1 MVKIESKKKALICY
15 VINNAMHNIKKS
27 GVTTLDNVNHLIIIG
42 LNPDELTLTIE
53 GETVKPKKID
63 RTVLYWQIG

>member
-1 MVKIESKKKALICY
+1 MIKIESKKKSLICY
-15 VINNAMHNIKKS
+15 VFDNAMHNIKKS

-42 LNPDELTLTIE
+42 LNPDEVKVTIE